1 MLVKI
6 NHQNLS
12 KCRQAATGRWQLA
25 RMSGVGNQKRDTGRS
40 DNDID
45 FLGVRAEYSVAQIF
59 QLDYE
64 PTALGIDAGMDMWC
78 ADVSLDVKSTF
89 HSNGRMLFKSVEAF
103 KSSVCVLVSATD
115 DVAVMDVRGWAAR
128 SEFADLA
135 ERVDLGH
142 GPCWILSNERLR
154 PLPELWEL
162 LTARRVSQ

>member
-78 ADVSLDVKSTF
+78 ADVSLDVKVHSTAMAGCF
-89 HSNGRMLFKSVEAF
+89 LRVLKHLNHL
-103 KSSVCVLVSATD
+103 CVSLCQPQMMSQ
-115 DVAVMDVRGWAAR
+115 
-128 SEFADLA
+128 
-135 ERVDLGH
+135 
-142 GPCWILSNERLR
+142 
-154 PLPELWEL
+154 LWM
-162 LTARRVSQ
+162 